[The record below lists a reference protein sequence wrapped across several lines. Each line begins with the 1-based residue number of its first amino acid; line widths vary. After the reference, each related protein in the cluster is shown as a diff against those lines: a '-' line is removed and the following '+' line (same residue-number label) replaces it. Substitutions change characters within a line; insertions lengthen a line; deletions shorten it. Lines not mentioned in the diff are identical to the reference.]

1 MKRGCDRENTHA
13 QTVIEGNQESRSEG
27 FSKSL
32 MTLDAGREGVVREIA
47 RFRNNR
53 L

>member
-13 QTVIEGNQESRSEG
+13 QTVIEGNQESRSRL
-27 FSKSL
+27 FQSL
-32 MTLDAGREGVVREIA
+32 MMTLTAGREGVVREIA